1 MSVTRMKP
9 ELKLFILLL
18 SLLLI
23 AKPAV
28 AGLVSHPVFGNIS
41 ALCKRQP
48 ACIARQEI
56 AMRQSLAYLHKKT
69 DRRQGRAGSTAMRR
83 GPNTGSIGSAL
94 TIASAIESFVRLR
107 HRADRVTR
115 SALLNYRSVRAHAA
129 RADFPALQQG
139 LPRQAIARDL
149 SAGEVERAD
158 QLLT

>member
-1 MSVTRMKP
+1 MKP

-56 AMRQSLAYLHKKT
+56 AMRQSLAYLTTRKPTAAKVALAQPQCGAGQT
-69 DRRQGRAGSTAMRR
+69 QGRLG
-83 GPNTGSIGSAL
+83 
-94 TIASAIESFVRLR
+94 RL
-107 HRADRVTR
+107 
-115 SALLNYRSVRAHAA
+115 
-129 RADFPALQQG
+129 
-139 LPRQAIARDL
+139 
-149 SAGEVERAD
+149 
-158 QLLT
+158 